1 MKNIYCKGESA
12 VLALIQRN
20 HSQKYVYFESND
32 TDSLFYCL
40 IAANERDKIN
50 NKYLMSFE

>member
-12 VLALIQRN
+12 VLALIKRN
-20 HSQKYVYFESND
+20 HSKN
-32 TDSLFYCL
+32 TSLLSLMILIHSFYCL
-40 IAANERDKIN
+40 IAANERDKMN